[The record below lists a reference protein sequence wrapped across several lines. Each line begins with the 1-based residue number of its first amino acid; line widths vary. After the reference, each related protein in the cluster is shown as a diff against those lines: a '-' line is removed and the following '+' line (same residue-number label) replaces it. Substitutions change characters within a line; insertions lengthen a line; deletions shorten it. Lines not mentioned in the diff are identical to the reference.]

1 MFDLS
6 AEEAR
11 LLLNI
16 ALMATGANRF
26 QSAAKL
32 FAALERYRPEAS
44 SVAVGKAIALISAL
58 QFAACV
64 EYIDREGLVKFPD
77 NAMLLAFKGMALIR
91 MDRPDAARP
100 VLEQAAGGR
109 DAEAAQLARGLL
121 DDL

>member
-32 FAALERYRPEAS
+32 FAVLERFRPDAP
-44 SVAVGKAIALISAL
+44 SVAVGKAILLISA
-58 QFAACV
+58 QKFAECV
-64 EYIDREGLVKFPD
+64 DFIDGEALARFPG
-77 NAMLLAFKGMALIR
+77 NAMLLAFKGMALLR
-91 MDRPDAARP
+91 LDR
-100 VLEQAAGGR
+100 VR
-109 DAEAAQLARGLL
+109 DANDVLLVASEQTEDPAAAQLAKGLMS
-121 DDL
+121 